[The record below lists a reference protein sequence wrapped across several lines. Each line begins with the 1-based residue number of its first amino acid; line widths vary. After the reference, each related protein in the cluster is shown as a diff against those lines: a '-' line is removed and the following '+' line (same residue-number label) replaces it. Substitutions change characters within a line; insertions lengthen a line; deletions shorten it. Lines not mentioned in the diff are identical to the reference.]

1 MKYVFI
7 VNPES
12 AKGNAMKIIGNI
24 EKVCKKEKLEYEI
37 CYTLAPGDATRL
49 AQSYKDQENI
59 IYAVGG
65 DGTLS
70 EVLNGIV
77 GTKNKLGIIPAGSG
91 NDFYRTIKEL
101 GKTEIKSDVGV
112 INGKYFLNIACVG
125 IDAEVANNVPL
136 MKKKN
141 IKIKNL
147 YTASIIYTFTHFK
160 FKEIHFESEEK
171 DETNNFTILSI
182 CNGRYYGGGYNISP
196 KASLEDGTF
205 EVYYTEKQKMPT
217 IINLLLKLKKGKLE
231 EDKRIQHFK
240 TNKIQVTSKQP
251 IRFNVDGETIENTK
265 FEIKI
270 IQNAVTIYHNANLEK
285 SFLSVRGRF
294 LNWHFCQ
301 LGDVSL
307 TDKSVRWGTHLQQS
321 KNKANYWNTS
331 KI

>member
-1 MKYVFI
+1 MKYIFI

-24 EKVCKKEKLEYEI
+24 EKVCKQEHIEYEV
-37 CYTLAPGDATRL
+37 CYTLAQGDATRL
-49 AQSYKDQENI
+49 AQSYKDEENI

-70 EVLNGIV
+70 EVLNGVV
-77 GTKNKLGIIPAGSG
+77 GTKNRIGIIPAGSG
-91 NDFYRTIKEL
+91 NDFYRTVKEL
-101 GKTEIKSDVGV
+101 GKTEIESDVGV

-141 IKIKNL
+141 VKVKNL
-147 YTASIIYTFTHFK
+147 YTASILYTFTHFK
-160 FKEIHFESEEK
+160 FKQIHFKSQEK
-171 DETNNFTILSI
+171 DEKGNFTILSI

-196 KASLEDGTF
+196 KASLEDNYF
-205 EVYYTEKQKMPT
+205 DVYYINKLRLPS

-231 EDKRIQHFK
+231 QDKRTNHFK
-240 TNKIQVTSKQP
+240 TNNITVTSEEP

-270 IQNAVTIYHNANLEK
+270 IPKAIKIYHNAELESK
-285 SFLSVRGRF
+285 FLSV
-294 LNWHFCQ
+294 
-301 LGDVSL
+301 
-307 TDKSVRWGTHLQQS
+307 
-321 KNKANYWNTS
+321 
-331 KI
+331 

>member
-1 MKYVFI
+1 MKYIFI

-24 EKVCKKEKLEYEI
+24 EKVCKQEHIEYEV
-37 CYTLAPGDATRL
+37 CYTLAQGDATRL
-49 AQSYKDQENI
+49 AQSYKDDENI

-70 EVLNGIV
+70 EVLNGVV
-77 GTKNKLGIIPAGSG
+77 GTKNKIGIIPAGSG
-91 NDFYRTIKEL
+91 NDFYRTVKEL
-101 GKTEIKSDVGV
+101 GKTEIESDVGV

-141 IKIKNL
+141 VKVKNL
-147 YTASIIYTFTHFK
+147 YTASILYTFTHFK
-160 FKEIHFESEEK
+160 FKQIHFKSQEK
-171 DETNNFTILSI
+171 DEKGNFTILSI

-196 KASLEDGTF
+196 KASLDDNYF
-205 EVYYTEKQKMPT
+205 DVYYINKLRLPS

-231 EDKRIQHFK
+231 QDKRTNHFK
-240 TNKIQVTSKQP
+240 TNNITVTSEEP

-270 IQNAVTIYHNANLEK
+270 IPKAIKIYHNAELESK
-285 SFLSVRGRF
+285 FLSV
-294 LNWHFCQ
+294 
-301 LGDVSL
+301 
-307 TDKSVRWGTHLQQS
+307 
-321 KNKANYWNTS
+321 
-331 KI
+331 

>member
-1 MKYVFI
+1 MKYIFI

-24 EKVCKKEKLEYEI
+24 EKVCKQEHIEYEV
-37 CYTLAPGDATRL
+37 CYTLAQGDATRL
-49 AQSYKDQENI
+49 AQSYKDEENI

-70 EVLNGIV
+70 EVLNGVV
-77 GTKNKLGIIPAGSG
+77 GTKNKIGIIPAGSG
-91 NDFYRTIKEL
+91 NDFYRTVKEL
-101 GKTEIKSDVGV
+101 GKTEIESDVGI

-141 IKIKNL
+141 VKVKNL
-147 YTASIIYTFTHFK
+147 YTASILYTFTHFK
-160 FKEIHFESEEK
+160 FKQIHFKSQEK
-171 DETNNFTILSI
+171 DEKGNFTILSI

-196 KASLEDGTF
+196 KASLEDNYF
-205 EVYYTEKQKMPT
+205 DVYYINKLRLPS

-231 EDKRIQHFK
+231 QDKRTNHFK
-240 TNKIQVTSKQP
+240 TNNITVTSEEP

-270 IQNAVTIYHNANLEK
+270 IPKAIKIYHNAELESK
-285 SFLSVRGRF
+285 FLSV
-294 LNWHFCQ
+294 
-301 LGDVSL
+301 
-307 TDKSVRWGTHLQQS
+307 
-321 KNKANYWNTS
+321 
-331 KI
+331 

>member
-1 MKYVFI
+1 MKYIFI

-24 EKVCKKEKLEYEI
+24 EKVCKQEHIEYEV
-37 CYTLAPGDATRL
+37 CYTLAQGDATRL
-49 AQSYKDQENI
+49 AQSYKDEENI

-70 EVLNGIV
+70 EVLNGV
-77 GTKNKLGIIPAGSG
+77 VETKNKIGIIPAGSG
-91 NDFYRTIKEL
+91 NDFYRTVKEL
-101 GKTEIKSDVGV
+101 GKTEIESDVGV

-141 IKIKNL
+141 VKVKNL
-147 YTASIIYTFTHFK
+147 YTASILYTFTHFK
-160 FKEIHFESEEK
+160 FKQIHFKSQEK
-171 DETNNFTILSI
+171 DEKGNFTILSI

-196 KASLEDGTF
+196 KASLEDNYF
-205 EVYYTEKQKMPT
+205 DVYYINKLRLPS

-231 EDKRIQHFK
+231 QDKRTNHFK
-240 TNKIQVTSKQP
+240 TNNITVTSEEP

-270 IQNAVTIYHNANLEK
+270 IPKAIKIYHNAELESK
-285 SFLSVRGRF
+285 FLSV
-294 LNWHFCQ
+294 
-301 LGDVSL
+301 
-307 TDKSVRWGTHLQQS
+307 
-321 KNKANYWNTS
+321 
-331 KI
+331 

>member
-1 MKYVFI
+1 MKYIFI

-24 EKVCKKEKLEYEI
+24 EKVCKQEHIEYEV
-37 CYTLAPGDATRL
+37 CYTLAQGDATRL
-49 AQSYKDQENI
+49 AQSYKDEENI

-70 EVLNGIV
+70 EVLNGVV
-77 GTKNKLGIIPAGSG
+77 GTKNKIGIIPAGSG
-91 NDFYRTIKEL
+91 NDFYRTVKEL
-101 GKTEIKSDVGV
+101 GRTEIESDVGV

-141 IKIKNL
+141 VKVKNL
-147 YTASIIYTFTHFK
+147 YTASILYTFTHFK
-160 FKEIHFESEEK
+160 FKQIHFKSQEK
-171 DETNNFTILSI
+171 DEKGNFTILSI

-196 KASLEDGTF
+196 KASLEDKYF
-205 EVYYTEKQKMPT
+205 DVYYINKLRLPS

-231 EDKRIQHFK
+231 QDKRTNHFK
-240 TNKIQVTSKQP
+240 TNNITVTSEEP

-270 IQNAVTIYHNANLEK
+270 IPKAIKIYHNAELESK
-285 SFLSVRGRF
+285 FLSV
-294 LNWHFCQ
+294 
-301 LGDVSL
+301 
-307 TDKSVRWGTHLQQS
+307 
-321 KNKANYWNTS
+321 
-331 KI
+331 

>member
-1 MKYVFI
+1 MKYIFI

-24 EKVCKKEKLEYEI
+24 EKVCKQEHIEYEV
-37 CYTLAPGDATRL
+37 CYTLAQGDATRL
-49 AQSYKDQENI
+49 AQSYKDDENI

-70 EVLNGIV
+70 EVLNGVI
-77 GTKNKLGIIPAGSG
+77 GTKNKIGIIPAGSG
-91 NDFYRTIKEL
+91 NDFYRTVKEL
-101 GKTEIKSDVGV
+101 AKAEIESDVGV

-141 IKIKNL
+141 VKVKNL
-147 YTASIIYTFTHFK
+147 YTASILYTFTHFK
-160 FKEIHFESEEK
+160 FKQIHFKSQEK
-171 DETNNFTILSI
+171 DEKGNFTILSI

-196 KASLEDGTF
+196 KASLEDNYF
-205 EVYYTEKQKMPT
+205 DVYYINKLRLPS

-231 EDKRIQHFK
+231 QDKRTNHFK
-240 TNKIQVTSKQP
+240 TNNITVTSEEP

-270 IQNAVTIYHNANLEK
+270 IPKAIKIYHNAELESK
-285 SFLSVRGRF
+285 FLSV
-294 LNWHFCQ
+294 
-301 LGDVSL
+301 
-307 TDKSVRWGTHLQQS
+307 
-321 KNKANYWNTS
+321 
-331 KI
+331 

>member
-1 MKYVFI
+1 MKYIFI

-24 EKVCKKEKLEYEI
+24 EKICKQRKIEYEV
-37 CYTLAPGDATRL
+37 CYTLEQGDATRL
-49 AQSYKDQENI
+49 TQSYKEEKNI

-70 EVLNGIV
+70 EVLNGVI

-101 GKTEIKSDVGV
+101 GKKEIKTDVGV

-141 IKIKNL
+141 IKVKNL
-147 YTASIIYTFTHFK
+147 YTASILYTFTHFK
-160 FKEIHFESEEK
+160 FKEIFFKSKEIEER
-171 DETNNFTILSI
+171 NSFTILSI
-182 CNGRYYGGGYNISP
+182 CNGRYYGGGYNIAP
-196 KASLEDGTF
+196 GASLEDGTF
-205 EVYYTEKQKMPT
+205 EVYYTNKQKMLT

-231 EDKRIQHFK
+231 EDKRIKHFK
-240 TNKIQVTSKQP
+240 TNHIKVESKET
-251 IRFNVDGETIENTK
+251 IRFNVDGEKIEGTQ

-270 IQNAVTIYHNANLEK
+270 IPKAVTIYHNEKLEK
-285 SFLSVRGRF
+285 SFLSV
-294 LNWHFCQ
+294 
-301 LGDVSL
+301 
-307 TDKSVRWGTHLQQS
+307 
-321 KNKANYWNTS
+321 
-331 KI
+331 

>member
-1 MKYVFI
+1 MKYIFI

-24 EKVCKKEKLEYEI
+24 EKICKQRKIEYEV
-37 CYTLAPGDATRL
+37 CYTLEQGDATRL
-49 AQSYKDQENI
+49 TQSYKEEENI

-70 EVLNGIV
+70 EVLNGVI

-101 GKTEIKSDVGV
+101 GKKEIKTDVGV

-141 IKIKNL
+141 IKVKNL
-147 YTASIIYTFTHFK
+147 YTASILYTFTHFK
-160 FKEIHFESEEK
+160 FKQIHFKSQEK
-171 DETNNFTILSI
+171 DEKGNFTILSI

-196 KASLEDGTF
+196 KASLEDNYF
-205 EVYYTEKQKMPT
+205 DVYYINKLRLPS

-231 EDKRIQHFK
+231 QDKRTNHFK
-240 TNKIQVTSKQP
+240 TNNITVTSEEP

-270 IQNAVTIYHNANLEK
+270 IPKAIKIYHNAELESK
-285 SFLSVRGRF
+285 FLSV
-294 LNWHFCQ
+294 
-301 LGDVSL
+301 
-307 TDKSVRWGTHLQQS
+307 
-321 KNKANYWNTS
+321 
-331 KI
+331 

>member
-1 MKYVFI
+1 MKYIFI

-24 EKVCKKEKLEYEI
+24 EKVCKQEHIEYEV
-37 CYTLAPGDATRL
+37 CYTLTQGDATRL
-49 AQSYKDQENI
+49 AQGYKGEENI

-70 EVLNGIV
+70 EVLNGVV
-77 GTKNKLGIIPAGSG
+77 GTKNKIGIIPAGSG
-91 NDFYRTIKEL
+91 NDFYRTVKEL
-101 GKTEIKSDVGV
+101 GKTEIESDVGV

-141 IKIKNL
+141 VKVKNL
-147 YTASIIYTFTHFK
+147 YTASILYTFTHFK
-160 FKEIHFESEEK
+160 FKQIHFKSQEK
-171 DETNNFTILSI
+171 DEKGNFTILSI

-196 KASLEDGTF
+196 KASLEDNYF
-205 EVYYTEKQKMPT
+205 DVCYINKLRLPS

-231 EDKRIQHFK
+231 QDKRTNHFK
-240 TNKIQVTSKQP
+240 TNNITVTSEEP

-270 IQNAVTIYHNANLEK
+270 IPKAIKIYHNAELESK
-285 SFLSVRGRF
+285 FLSV
-294 LNWHFCQ
+294 
-301 LGDVSL
+301 
-307 TDKSVRWGTHLQQS
+307 
-321 KNKANYWNTS
+321 
-331 KI
+331 